1 MPGNAESGT
10 IREQSDPKGIVM
22 SATDQQAAQG
32 VIGRIVAAWA
42 KNDADAFAETFTE
55 DGSLILPGVFL
66 GSREEIRSFMSQAFS
81 GPYKGTNVTGTP
93 LAIKPL
99 AGGALV
105 LTQGGVLAPGETE
118 VAPER
123 AIRAS
128 WLLDKNGTDWRI
140 KAYQNTPATA

>member
-1 MPGNAESGT
+1 MP
-10 IREQSDPKGIVM
+10 
-22 SATDQQAAQG
+22 ATDQQAAQS

-66 GSREEIRSFMSQAFS
+66 TSREEIRSFMAQAFS

-99 AGGALV
+99 ADGALV
-105 LTQGGVLAPGETE
+105 ITQGGVLAPGETE

-123 AIRAS
+123 KIRAS
-128 WLLDKNGTDWRI
+128 WLLAKNGTTWRI

>member
-1 MPGNAESGT
+1 
-10 IREQSDPKGIVM
+10 M
-22 SATDQQAAQG
+22 SANDQQAAQG

-42 KNDADAFAETFTE
+42 KNDADAFADTFTE

-66 GSREEIRSFMSQAFS
+66 TSREEIRSFMTKAFA

-93 LAIKPL
+93 LAMKPL
-99 AGGALV
+99 ADGALV
-105 LTQGGVLAPGETE
+105 ITQGGVLAPGETE

-128 WLLDKNGTDWRI
+128 WLLARKGSAWHIT
-140 KAYQNTPATA
+140 AYQNTPATA